1 MINSQV
7 RINGGIL
14 KDARTTQG
22 LTIEKVAMDLCV
34 SKTHIFQIEDG
45 GEGAFYSYALKVQIA
60 RKMALYLKVPES
72 TAFDSGE
79 EDAIEGFQLSLQ
91 EGRLGQKLSPIEQ
104 ENYALTLQK
113 NRSSLKKVLY
123 SASIALIF
131 LMALIFIQVSPA
143 FQFWNNL
150 SETFQSDFDAVF
162 QSIQTFVET
171 VTASLAG
178 SEKVPKEEGLLIK
191 TSPSG
196 EVNQEIGPQSSPTK

>member
-22 LTIEKVAMDLCV
+22 LAIEKVAMDLCV

-72 TAFDSGE
+72 TAFDSVE

-150 SETFQSDFDAVF
+150 SDTFQSDFDAVF
-162 QSIQTFVET
+162 QSIQTFIET
-171 VTASLAG
+171 ATAG
-178 SEKVPKEEGLLIK
+178 SAGTEKVPKEEGLLIK

>member
-7 RINGGIL
+7 RINGEIL

-22 LTIEKVAMDLCV
+22 LAIEKVAMDLCV

-60 RKMALYLKVPES
+60 RKLALYLKVPES
-72 TAFDSGE
+72 AAFDSVE

-162 QSIQTFVET
+162 QSIQTILET
-171 VTASLAG
+171 ATAG
-178 SEKVPKEEGLLIK
+178 SAGAEKVPKEEGLLIK

>member
-22 LTIEKVAMDLCV
+22 LAIEKVAMDLCV

-60 RKMALYLKVPES
+60 RKLALYLKVPES
-72 TAFDSGE
+72 AAFDSVE
-79 EDAIEGFQLSLQ
+79 EEGIEDFQLSLQ

-104 ENYALTLQK
+104 ENYSLTLQK

-150 SETFQSDFDAVF
+150 SDTFQSDFDAVF
-162 QSIQTFVET
+162 QSIQTILET
-171 VTASLAG
+171 ATAGTAG
-178 SEKVPKEEGLLIK
+178 AEKVPKEEGLLIK

>member
-14 KDARTTQG
+14 KVARTTQG
-22 LTIEKVAMDLCV
+22 LAIEKVAMDLCV

-60 RKMALYLKVPES
+60 RKLALYLKVPES
-72 TAFDSGE
+72 AAFDSVE
-79 EDAIEGFQLSLQ
+79 EEGIEDFQLSLQ

-104 ENYALTLQK
+104 ENYSLTLQK

-150 SETFQSDFDAVF
+150 SDTFQSDFDAVF
-162 QSIQTFVET
+162 QSIQTIVET
-171 VTASLAG
+171 ATAGTAG
-178 SEKVPKEEGLLIK
+178 TEKVPKEEGLLIK

-196 EVNQEIGPQSSPTK
+196 EANQEIGPQSSPTK

>member
-22 LTIEKVAMDLCV
+22 LAIEKVAMDLCV

-60 RKMALYLKVPES
+60 RKLALYLKVPES
-72 TAFDSGE
+72 AAFDSVE
-79 EDAIEGFQLSLQ
+79 EEGIEDFQLSLQ

-104 ENYALTLQK
+104 ENYSLTLQK

-131 LMALIFIQVSPA
+131 LMALIFIQISPA

-150 SETFQSDFDAVF
+150 SDTFKSDFDAVF
-162 QSIQTFVET
+162 QSIQTILET
-171 VTASLAG
+171 ATAGTAG
-178 SEKVPKEEGLLIK
+178 AEKVPKEEGLLIK

>member
-7 RINGGIL
+7 RINGAIL

-22 LTIEKVAMDLCV
+22 LAIEKVAMDLCV

-45 GEGAFYSYALKVQIA
+45 GEGAFYSYALKVQIT
-60 RKMALYLKVPES
+60 RKLALYLKVPES
-72 TAFDSGE
+72 AAFDSVE
-79 EDAIEGFQLSLQ
+79 EDGIEGFQLSLQ

-113 NRSSLKKVLY
+113 NRSSLKKALY
-123 SASIALIF
+123 SASIALVF

-150 SETFQSDFDAVF
+150 SDTFKSDFDAVF

-171 VTASLAG
+171 ATAG
-178 SEKVPKEEGLLIK
+178 SAGAEKVPKEEGLLIK
-191 TSPSG
+191 TSPSA
-196 EVNQEIGPQSSPTK
+196 EVNQEIAPQTSPTK

>member
-22 LTIEKVAMDLCV
+22 LAIEKVAMDLCV

-72 TAFDSGE
+72 TAFDSVE

-131 LMALIFIQVSPA
+131 LMALIFIQISPA

-150 SETFQSDFDAVF
+150 SDTFKSDFDAVF
-162 QSIQTFVET
+162 QSIQTIVET
-171 VTASLAG
+171 ATAGTAG
-178 SEKVPKEEGLLIK
+178 AEKVPKEEGLLIK

>member
-22 LTIEKVAMDLCV
+22 LAIEKVAMDLCV

-72 TAFDSGE
+72 TAFDSVE
-79 EDAIEGFQLSLQ
+79 EDAIESFQLSLQ

-150 SETFQSDFDAVF
+150 SDTFQSDFDAVF
-162 QSIQTFVET
+162 QSIQTFIET
-171 VTASLAG
+171 ATVGSAG
-178 SEKVPKEEGLLIK
+178 AEKVPKEEGLLIK

>member
-7 RINGGIL
+7 RINGAIL

-22 LTIEKVAMDLCV
+22 LAIEKVAMDLCV

-45 GEGAFYSYALKVQIA
+45 GEGAFYSYALKVQIT
-60 RKMALYLKVPES
+60 RKLALYLKVPES
-72 TAFDSGE
+72 AAFDSVE
-79 EDAIEGFQLSLQ
+79 EDGIEGFQLSLQ

-113 NRSSLKKVLY
+113 NRSSLKKALY
-123 SASIALIF
+123 SASIVLIF

-150 SETFQSDFDAVF
+150 SDTFKSDFDAVF
-162 QSIQTFVET
+162 QSIQTIVET
-171 VTASLAG
+171 ATADSAG
-178 SEKVPKEEGLLIK
+178 AEKVPKEEGFLIK
-191 TSPSG
+191 KAPSA
-196 EVNQEIGPQSSPTK
+196 EVNQEIGPQTSPTK

>member
-7 RINGGIL
+7 RINGAIL

-22 LTIEKVAMDLCV
+22 LAIEKVAMDLCV

-45 GEGAFYSYALKVQIA
+45 GEGAFYSYALKVQIT
-60 RKMALYLKVPES
+60 RKLALYLKVPES
-72 TAFDSGE
+72 AAFDSVE
-79 EDAIEGFQLSLQ
+79 EDGIEGFQLSLQ

-150 SETFQSDFDAVF
+150 SDTFQSDFDAVF
-162 QSIQTFVET
+162 QSIRTFIET
-171 VTASLAG
+171 VTAG
-178 SEKVPKEEGLLIK
+178 SVGAEKVPKEEGLLIK

>member
-22 LTIEKVAMDLCV
+22 LAIEKVAMDLCV

-72 TAFDSGE
+72 TAFDSVE

-150 SETFQSDFDAVF
+150 GDTFQSDFDAVF
-162 QSIQTFVET
+162 QSIQTFIET
-171 VTASLAG
+171 ATAG
-178 SEKVPKEEGLLIK
+178 SAGAEKVPKEEGLLIK

>member
-22 LTIEKVAMDLCV
+22 LAIEKVAMDLCV

-72 TAFDSGE
+72 AAFDSVE
-79 EDAIEGFQLSLQ
+79 EDAIESFQFSLQ

-150 SETFQSDFDAVF
+150 SDTFQSDFDAVF
-162 QSIQTFVET
+162 QSIQTFIET
-171 VTASLAG
+171 ATAG
-178 SEKVPKEEGLLIK
+178 SAGAEKVPKEEGLLIK

>member
-7 RINGGIL
+7 RINGAIL

-22 LTIEKVAMDLCV
+22 LAIEKVAMDLCV

-45 GEGAFYSYALKVQIA
+45 GEGAFYSYALKVQIT
-60 RKMALYLKVPES
+60 RKLALYLKVPES
-72 TAFDSGE
+72 AAFDSVE
-79 EDAIEGFQLSLQ
+79 EDGIEGFQLSLQ

-113 NRSSLKKVLY
+113 NRSSLKKALY
-123 SASIALIF
+123 SASIVLIF

-150 SETFQSDFDAVF
+150 SDTFKSDFDAVF

-171 VTASLAG
+171 ATAG
-178 SEKVPKEEGLLIK
+178 SAGAEKVPKEEGLLIK
-191 TSPSG
+191 TSPSA
-196 EVNQEIGPQSSPTK
+196 EVNQEIAPQTSPTK

>member
-22 LTIEKVAMDLCV
+22 LAIEKVAMDLCV

-60 RKMALYLKVPES
+60 RKLALYLKVPES
-72 TAFDSGE
+72 AAFDSVE
-79 EDAIEGFQLSLQ
+79 EEGIEDFQLSLQ

-131 LMALIFIQVSPA
+131 LMALIFIQISPA

-150 SETFQSDFDAVF
+150 SDTFKSDFDAVF
-162 QSIQTFVET
+162 QSIQTIVET
-171 VTASLAG
+171 ATAGTAG
-178 SEKVPKEEGLLIK
+178 AEKVPKEEGLLIK

>member
-22 LTIEKVAMDLCV
+22 LAIEKVAMDLCV

-45 GEGAFYSYALKVQIA
+45 GEGALYSYALKVQIA

-72 TAFDSGE
+72 TAFDSVE

-150 SETFQSDFDAVF
+150 SDTFKSDFDAVF
-162 QSIQTFVET
+162 QSIQTIVET
-171 VTASLAG
+171 ATAGTAG
-178 SEKVPKEEGLLIK
+178 AEKVPKEEGLLIK

>member
-22 LTIEKVAMDLCV
+22 LAIEKVAMDLCV

-60 RKMALYLKVPES
+60 RKLALYLKVPES
-72 TAFDSGE
+72 AAFDSVE
-79 EDAIEGFQLSLQ
+79 EEGIEDFQLSLQ

-104 ENYALTLQK
+104 ENYSLTLQK

-131 LMALIFIQVSPA
+131 LMALIFIQISPA

-150 SETFQSDFDAVF
+150 SDTFKSDFDAVF
-162 QSIQTFVET
+162 QSIQTIVET
-171 VTASLAG
+171 ATAGTAG
-178 SEKVPKEEGLLIK
+178 AEKVPKEEGLLIK

-196 EVNQEIGPQSSPTK
+196 EVNHEIGPQSSPTK

>member
-7 RINGGIL
+7 RINGAIL

-22 LTIEKVAMDLCV
+22 LAIEKVAMDLCV

-45 GEGAFYSYALKVQIA
+45 GEGAFYSYALKVQIT
-60 RKMALYLKVPES
+60 RKLALYLKVPES
-72 TAFDSGE
+72 AAFDSVE
-79 EDAIEGFQLSLQ
+79 EDGIEGFQLSLQ

-113 NRSSLKKVLY
+113 NRSSLKKALY

-150 SETFQSDFDAVF
+150 SDTFKSDFDAVF
-162 QSIQTFVET
+162 QSIQTIVET
-171 VTASLAG
+171 ATAG
-178 SEKVPKEEGLLIK
+178 SAGAEKVPKEEGLLIK
-191 TSPSG
+191 TSPSA
-196 EVNQEIGPQSSPTK
+196 EVNQEIAPQTSPTK

>member
-22 LTIEKVAMDLCV
+22 LAIEKVAMDLCV

-60 RKMALYLKVPES
+60 RKLALYLKVPES
-72 TAFDSGE
+72 AAFDSVE
-79 EDAIEGFQLSLQ
+79 EEGIEDFQLSLQ

-104 ENYALTLQK
+104 ENYSLTLQK

-131 LMALIFIQVSPA
+131 LMALIFIQISPA

-150 SETFQSDFDAVF
+150 SDTFKSDFDAVF
-162 QSIQTFVET
+162 QSIQTIVET
-171 VTASLAG
+171 ATAGTAG
-178 SEKVPKEEGLLIK
+178 AEKVPKEEGLLIK

-196 EVNQEIGPQSSPTK
+196 EVNQETGPQSSPTK

>member
-7 RINGGIL
+7 RINGAIL

-22 LTIEKVAMDLCV
+22 LAIEKVAMDLCV

-45 GEGAFYSYALKVQIA
+45 GEGAFYSYALKVQIT
-60 RKMALYLKVPES
+60 RKLALYLNVPES
-72 TAFDSGE
+72 AAFDSVE
-79 EDAIEGFQLSLQ
+79 EDGIEGFQLSLQ

-113 NRSSLKKVLY
+113 NRSSLKKALY

-150 SETFQSDFDAVF
+150 SDTFKSDFDAVF
-162 QSIQTFVET
+162 QSIQTIVET
-171 VTASLAG
+171 ATAG
-178 SEKVPKEEGLLIK
+178 SAGAEKVPKEEGLLIK
-191 TSPSG
+191 TSPSA
-196 EVNQEIGPQSSPTK
+196 EANQEIGPQTSPTK

>member
-22 LTIEKVAMDLCV
+22 LAIEKVAMDLCV

-72 TAFDSGE
+72 TAFDSVE
-79 EDAIEGFQLSLQ
+79 EDAIEGFQLSLE

-150 SETFQSDFDAVF
+150 SDTFKSDFDAVF
-162 QSIQTFVET
+162 QSIQTILET
-171 VTASLAG
+171 ATAGTAG
-178 SEKVPKEEGLLIK
+178 AEKVPKEEGLLIK

-196 EVNQEIGPQSSPTK
+196 EANQEIGPQSSPTK

>member
-72 TAFDSGE
+72 TAFDSVE

-150 SETFQSDFDAVF
+150 SDTFQSDFDAVF
-162 QSIQTFVET
+162 QSIQTFIET
-171 VTASLAG
+171 ATAG
-178 SEKVPKEEGLLIK
+178 SAGTEKVPKEEGLLIK

>member
-22 LTIEKVAMDLCV
+22 LAIEKVAMDLCV

-60 RKMALYLKVPES
+60 RKLALYLKVPES
-72 TAFDSGE
+72 AAFDSVE
-79 EDAIEGFQLSLQ
+79 EEGIEDFQLSLQ

-104 ENYALTLQK
+104 ENYSLTLQK

-150 SETFQSDFDAVF
+150 SDTFQSDFDAVF
-162 QSIQTFVET
+162 QSIQTFIET
-171 VTASLAG
+171 ATAG
-178 SEKVPKEEGLLIK
+178 SAGAEKVPKEEGLPIK
-191 TSPSG
+191 TTPSE
-196 EVNQEIGPQSSPTK
+196 EVNKEIGPQSSPTK

>member
-22 LTIEKVAMDLCV
+22 LAIEKVAMDLCV

-60 RKMALYLKVPES
+60 RKLALYLKVPES
-72 TAFDSGE
+72 AAFDSVE
-79 EDAIEGFQLSLQ
+79 EEGIEDFQLSLQ

-104 ENYALTLQK
+104 ENYSLTLQK

-150 SETFQSDFDAVF
+150 SDTFQSDFDAVF
-162 QSIQTFVET
+162 QSIQTFIET
-171 VTASLAG
+171 ATAG
-178 SEKVPKEEGLLIK
+178 SAGTEKVPKEEGLLIK

>member
-7 RINGGIL
+7 RINGEIL

-22 LTIEKVAMDLCV
+22 LAIEKVAMDLCV

-60 RKMALYLKVPES
+60 RKLALYLKVPES
-72 TAFDSGE
+72 AAFNSVE
-79 EDAIEGFQLSLQ
+79 EEGIEDFQLSLQ
-91 EGRLGQKLSPIEQ
+91 EGKLGQRLSPIEQ
-104 ENYALTLQK
+104 ENYSLTLQK

-123 SASIALIF
+123 SASLALIF

-162 QSIQTFVET
+162 QSIQTILET
-171 VTASLAG
+171 ATAG
-178 SEKVPKEEGLLIK
+178 SAGAEKVPKEEGLLIK

>member
-7 RINGGIL
+7 RINGEIL

-22 LTIEKVAMDLCV
+22 LAIEKVAMDLCV

-60 RKMALYLKVPES
+60 RKLALYLKVPES
-72 TAFDSGE
+72 AAFDSVE
-79 EDAIEGFQLSLQ
+79 EEGIEDFQLTLQ
-91 EGRLGQKLSPIEQ
+91 EGKLGQRLSPIEQ
-104 ENYALTLQK
+104 ENYSLTLQK

-162 QSIQTFVET
+162 QSIQTILET
-171 VTASLAG
+171 ATAG
-178 SEKVPKEEGLLIK
+178 SAGAEKVPKEEGLLIK

>member
-22 LTIEKVAMDLCV
+22 LAIEKVAMDLCV

-60 RKMALYLKVPES
+60 RKLALYLKVPES
-72 TAFDSGE
+72 AAFDSVE
-79 EDAIEGFQLSLQ
+79 EEGIEDFQLSLQ

-104 ENYALTLQK
+104 ENYSLTLQK

-150 SETFQSDFDAVF
+150 SDTFKSDFDAVF
-162 QSIQTFVET
+162 QSIQTIVET
-171 VTASLAG
+171 ATAGTAG
-178 SEKVPKEEGLLIK
+178 AEKVPKEEGLLIK

-196 EVNQEIGPQSSPTK
+196 EVNHEIGPQSSPTK

>member
-1 MINSQV
+1 MTNSQV
-7 RINGGIL
+7 RINGAIL

-22 LTIEKVAMDLCV
+22 LAIEKVAMDLCV

-72 TAFDSGE
+72 AAFDSVE
-79 EDAIEGFQLSLQ
+79 EDGIEGFQLSLQ

-150 SETFQSDFDAVF
+150 SDTFKSDFEAVF
-162 QSIQTFVET
+162 QSIQTLVET
-171 VTASLAG
+171 VTESLAG

>member
-22 LTIEKVAMDLCV
+22 LAIEKVARDLCV

-72 TAFDSGE
+72 TAFDSVE
-79 EDAIEGFQLSLQ
+79 EDAIESFQLSLQ

-150 SETFQSDFDAVF
+150 SDTFKSDFDAVF
-162 QSIQTFVET
+162 QSIQTIVET
-171 VTASLAG
+171 ATAGTAG
-178 SEKVPKEEGLLIK
+178 AEKVPKEEGLLIK

>member
-7 RINGGIL
+7 RINGAIL

-22 LTIEKVAMDLCV
+22 LAIEKVAMDLCV

-45 GEGAFYSYALKVQIA
+45 GEGAFYSYALKVQIT
-60 RKMALYLKVPES
+60 RKLALYLKVPES
-72 TAFDSGE
+72 AAFDSVE
-79 EDAIEGFQLSLQ
+79 EDGIEGFQLSLQ

-150 SETFQSDFDAVF
+150 SDTFKSDFDAVF
-162 QSIQTFVET
+162 QSIQTIVET
-171 VTASLAG
+171 ATAG
-178 SEKVPKEEGLLIK
+178 SAGAEKVPKEEGLLIK
-191 TSPSG
+191 TSPS
-196 EVNQEIGPQSSPTK
+196 EDVNKEIGPQSSPTK

>member
-7 RINGGIL
+7 RINGAIL

-22 LTIEKVAMDLCV
+22 LAIEKVAMDLCV

-60 RKMALYLKVPES
+60 RKLALYLKVPES
-72 TAFDSGE
+72 AAFDSVE
-79 EDAIEGFQLSLQ
+79 EEGIEDFQLSLQ

-104 ENYALTLQK
+104 ENYSLTLQK

-150 SETFQSDFDAVF
+150 SDTFKSDFDAVF
-162 QSIQTFVET
+162 QSIQTILET
-171 VTASLAG
+171 ATAGTAG
-178 SEKVPKEEGLLIK
+178 AEKVPKEEGLLIK

>member
-22 LTIEKVAMDLCV
+22 LAIEKVAMDLCV

-60 RKMALYLKVPES
+60 RKLALYLKVPES
-72 TAFDSGE
+72 AAFDSVE
-79 EDAIEGFQLSLQ
+79 EEGIEDFQLSLQ

-104 ENYALTLQK
+104 ENYSLTLQK

-150 SETFQSDFDAVF
+150 SDTFKSDFDAVF
-162 QSIQTFVET
+162 QSIQTILET
-171 VTASLAG
+171 ATAGTAG
-178 SEKVPKEEGLLIK
+178 AEKVPKEEGLLIK

-196 EVNQEIGPQSSPTK
+196 EVNHEIGPQSSPTK

>member
-22 LTIEKVAMDLCV
+22 LAIEKVAMDLCV

-60 RKMALYLKVPES
+60 RKLALYLKVPES
-72 TAFDSGE
+72 AAFDSVE
-79 EDAIEGFQLSLQ
+79 EEGIEDFQLSLQ

-104 ENYALTLQK
+104 ENYSLTLQK

-131 LMALIFIQVSPA
+131 LMALIFIQISPA

-150 SETFQSDFDAVF
+150 SDTFKSDFDAVF
-162 QSIQTFVET
+162 QSIQTILET
-171 VTASLAG
+171 ATAGTAG
-178 SEKVPKEEGLLIK
+178 AEKVPKEEGLLIK

-196 EVNQEIGPQSSPTK
+196 EVNHEIGPQSSPTK

>member
-7 RINGGIL
+7 RINGEIL

-22 LTIEKVAMDLCV
+22 LAIEKVAMDLCV

-45 GEGAFYSYALKVQIA
+45 GEGAFYSYTLKVQIA
-60 RKMALYLKVPES
+60 RKLALYLKVPES
-72 TAFDSGE
+72 AAFDSVE
-79 EDAIEGFQLSLQ
+79 EEGIEDFQLSLQ
-91 EGRLGQKLSPIEQ
+91 EGKLGQRLSPIEQ
-104 ENYALTLQK
+104 ENYSLTLQK

-162 QSIQTFVET
+162 QSIQTIVERAT
-171 VTASLAG
+171 AG
-178 SEKVPKEEGLLIK
+178 SAGAEKVPKEEGLLIK